1 MFARQKDAL
10 KQKYRKLKKGAGARW
25 ETMPRVGS
33 VRIVLVALGAFILIA
48 IVYLAQS
55 SNAAIIARDLRVK
68 QLQIDQVER
77 ENAQLRYEI
86 AALASP
92 SAIEERAR
100 KLGLGPAKHVVYAQM
115 PWIQPERNELMPA
128 FLPQAQTV
136 TAPQTFDTQSDPP
149 LQQVLQSLGLGS
161 LVDLF
166 SQQAQ

>member
-10 KQKYRKLKKGAGARW
+10 GKRYRKLKKDAGARW
-25 ETMPRVGS
+25 EAMPRAS
-33 VRIVLVALGAFILIA
+33 SLRIVLVALGAFILIA

-92 SAIEERAR
+92 SAIQERAE

-115 PWIQPERNELMPA
+115 PWIQPEPNELMPA
-128 FLPQAQTV
+128 FLPQTQTV

-149 LQQVLQSLGLGS
+149 LVQVLQSLGLGS
-161 LVDLF
+161 LTNLISPQ
-166 SQQAQ
+166 SQ